1 MFGFNSRL
9 VETQVKFQ
17 VCCMLGIYGE
27 VALCGVHILHDVLD
41 WRPPQPLTL
50 KHISSQASAEAKIEV
65 KNSYRVQSL

>member
-27 VALCGVHILHDVLD
+27 VALCGVHVLHDVLD
-41 WRPPQPLTL
+41 
-50 KHISSQASAEAKIEV
+50 
-65 KNSYRVQSL
+65 